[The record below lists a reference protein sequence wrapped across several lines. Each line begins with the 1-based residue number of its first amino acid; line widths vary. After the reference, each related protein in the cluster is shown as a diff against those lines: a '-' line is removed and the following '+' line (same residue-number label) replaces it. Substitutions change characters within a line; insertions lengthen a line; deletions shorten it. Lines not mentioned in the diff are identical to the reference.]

1 MASISYLI
9 SKTIY
14 VLPLIVILSF
24 ILWTGKKLQS
34 SFTLIANS
42 SFVSKSLII
51 TLNPLMI
58 YPPLLWRT
66 INYLFILIFCCVFES
81 YLSSDLN
88 FTIRLLFVQRASPP
102 TKTFIPSLPPNPP
115 EGEPMSDSSTIIQQL
130 KASVEQFK
138 LDRNWSHYH
147 TPQDLAVSISIEA
160 AELLEIFPWGI
171 RGTNVNQE
179 KLARVKEELAPL
191 LSKHSKPPPRP
202 FSRALIAFLT
212 KNIYSSPAD
221 KNRCKCRLTRIPE
234 RFSLAIERTHI
245 QFLYKPVISRGFFV
259 GLGDTRGDM
268 GEGGRLVF

>member
-1 MASISYLI
+1 MENNKLSIYFNLLLCFRII
-9 SKTIY
+9 SIFRPKFHHTITFCPARQPPY
-14 VLPLIVILSF
+14 TILF
-24 ILWTGKKLQS
+24 P
-34 SFTLIANS
+34 IARPS
-42 SFVSKSLII
+42 PSRGGSLV
-51 TLNPLMI
+51 
-58 YPPLLWRT
+58 RV
-66 INYLFILIFCCVFES
+66 FC
-81 YLSSDLN
+81 
-88 FTIRLLFVQRASPP
+88 
-102 TKTFIPSLPPNPP
+102 
-115 EGEPMSDSSTIIQQL
+115 
-130 KASVEQFK
+130 
-138 LDRNWSHYH
+138 WSHYH